1 MDLSDGNK
9 KKKILMKRRY
19 KGTNIYEAVTSCLY
33 RFESPFVPFI
43 VDLRFGK
50 ILNRPMSHSIDK

>member
-1 MDLSDGNK
+1 MEI